1 MFDYIKGTVTFTKE
15 RSVTIENNGI
25 GYFIQT
31 PSTRELFLQQETTLY
46 IHFYLREN
54 QIDLYGF
61 LTPKQRDFFL
71 SLIGVKGLGPK
82 SALSLLSSDNI
93 EEVID
98 AINNGNAGFLQRF
111 SGIGP
116 KASQQIILDLRG
128 KINLLQPLEKI
139 SPNVAQTI
147 DALKNIGYTQTEIK
161 KIIPILETTSDLPIG
176 ELIKIALKNI

>member
-54 QIDLYGF
+54 QIELYGF

-93 EEVID
+93 EEVIA

-116 KASQQIILDLRG
+116 KASQQIILDLKG
-128 KINLLQPLEKI
+128 KLVEDEDELIPTQRNDVE
-139 SPNVAQTI
+139 
-147 DALKNIGYTQTEIK
+147 DALSALGYSKVEIRKVLK
-161 KIIPILETTSDLPIG
+161 KIDLDQSVETMIKQALQL
-176 ELIKIALKNI
+176 LIK